1 MAFLIGFLWLVG
13 LSAVAIA
20 VFMLILRPHKANAGV
35 TSAGKTSDT
44 GLPVKK
50 YESASLHKY
59 KSILFLTGL
68 MIALIFAI
76 IIFEYTVVRPVF
88 QERNEEDIVV
98 ESDELREIPVT
109 ELPPPEPPKVQA
121 PEIVEVEDDEVIEEI
136 EKDFDQDEPE
146 PIDTSSFTNLDVP
159 EEEPTAPSIMD
170 YNAIG
175 QKPEFPGG
183 QQAMMQAIVGNYN
196 YPNIDREQGNG
207 GMIMMQFVVG
217 VDGNIRDVKVM
228 RGINERMDK
237 EAVRVIE
244 NLPKWKPGKNAGN
257 PVPVRMM
264 IPIRLTVDN

>member
-1 MAFLIGFLWLVG
+1 MAFLIGSLWVIGLIAVVIAIFLW
-13 LSAVAIA
+13 
-20 VFMLILRPHKANAGV
+20 ILRPQNASKGL
-35 TSAGKTSDT
+35 TSIGKTSNT
-44 GLPVKK
+44 TLPIKK

-59 KSILFLTGL
+59 RNILFLTGL
-68 MIALIFAI
+68 MISLIFAI
-76 IIFEYTVVRPVF
+76 IVFEYQVALPIF
-88 QERNEEDIVV
+88 YEKQEQDIIV
-98 ESDELREIPVT
+98 ETDELRDIPVT

-121 PEIVEVEDDEVIEEI
+121 PEIIEVEDDVVIDEI

-146 PIDTSSFTNLDVP
+146 LIDTSAFSSLDVP
-159 EEEPTAPSIMD
+159 EEEVAAPSVMD

-183 QQAMMQAIVGNYN
+183 QKAMMQAIVNNYR

-207 GMIMMQFVVG
+207 GMIMMQFVVD
-217 VDGNIRDVKVM
+217 VDGSIRDVTVM

-237 EAVRVIE
+237 EAIRVIN

-264 IPIRLTVDN
+264 IPIRLTVD